1 MIHGILIIGVMVT
14 ITLGAT
20 AIITTPGLV
29 QSANA
34 LKACGDGNS
43 GHSSSSDLKKAPPAI
58 TGDNVYVA
66 WWTNQTGNDEVI
78 FRASTDKGITFG
90 DEINLSNTADADS
103 TRVEIDSDA
112 DSVVVTW
119 WEANDTSETPVM
131 RISNDNGATFGPL
144 IRLANNA
151 TTGGL

>member
-20 AIITTPGLV
+20 AIIITPGLI

-34 LKACGDGNS
+34 LKACGGGNS
-43 GHSSSSDLKKAPPAI
+43 GRDSSSDLKKAPPAI

-78 FRASTDKGITFG
+78 FRASTDKGQTFG
-90 DEINLSNTADADS
+90 DEINLSNTTDANS

-112 DSVVVTW
+112 DSVVITW
-119 WEANDTSETPVM
+119 WESNDTSDTPVM
-131 RISNDNGATFGPL
+131 RISNDNGATFGAL
-144 IRLANNA
+144 VKLAANG
-151 TTGGL
+151 TIGG

>member
-29 QSANA
+29 GWANA
-34 LKACGDGNS
+34 LKACGDGDS
-43 GHSSSSDLKKAPPAI
+43 GQSSSSDLKKAPPAI

-78 FRASTDKGITFG
+78 FRASTDKGQTFG
-90 DEINLSNTADADS
+90 DEINLSNTTDANS

-119 WEANDTSETPVM
+119 WEANDTSDTPVM

-144 IRLANNA
+144 IKLAANG
-151 TTGGL
+151 TIGG

>member
-20 AIITTPGLV
+20 AFITTPGLV

-34 LKACGDGNS
+34 LKACGGGNS
-43 GHSSSSDLKKAPPAI
+43 GQSSSSDLKKAPPAI

-78 FRASTDKGITFG
+78 FRASTDKGQTFG
-90 DEINLSNTADADS
+90 DKINLSNTTDANS

-119 WEANDTSETPVM
+119 WETNDTSDTPVM
-131 RISNDNGATFGPL
+131 RMSNDNGATFGPL
-144 IRLANNA
+144 LKLADNGIV
-151 TTGGL
+151 GG